1 MTIMTMRRFAQ
12 LSLAFAG
19 AVAITACANDGNMDT
34 TTGATGTTGTAGTS
48 ADIDRGFIADQL
60 EDGNREVRLGRL
72 AEERAVSGD
81 VRAFGRMMVEAHTV
95 AGTELKRIAGQ
106 HDITPDPGNGD
117 RADAMDDGLFDRL
130 SQLEGEAF
138 DRAYMDAMVDEHE
151 DAVDDLEDKVDD
163 DGEHADVK
171 AWASQ
176 TLPKVRQHLERA
188 RELRD
193 GLRNN
198 M

>member
-1 MTIMTMRRFAQ
+1 MTMWKFAQ

-19 AVAITACANDGNMDT
+19 AVAITACVNDGNMDT

-48 ADIDRGFIADQL
+48 ADIDRGFIVDQL
-60 EDGNREVRLGRL
+60 EDGDREVRLGRL
-72 AEERAVSGD
+72 AEERAASAG

-95 AGTELKRIAGQ
+95 AGTELKRIAGR
-106 HDITPDPGNGD
+106 HDLTHQDH
-117 RADAMDDGLFDRL
+117 RATMDDGLFERL

-151 DAVDDLEDKVDD
+151 DAVDELEDKADD
-163 DGEHADVK
+163 AGEHADVK

>member
-1 MTIMTMRRFAQ
+1 MTMRRFAQ
-12 LSLAFAG
+12 LSLAFVG

-48 ADIDRGFIADQL
+48 ADIDRGFIDDQL
-60 EDGNREVRLGRL
+60 EEGSREVRLGRL
-72 AEERAVSGD
+72 AEERGEHAD
-81 VRAFGRMMVEAHTV
+81 VRAFGRMMVEDHTR
-95 AGTELKRIAGQ
+95 AAADLKRIAGQ
-106 HDITPDPGNGD
+106 HGLTHETGD
-117 RADAMDDGLFDRL
+117 RDDAIDGDGLFDRL
-130 SQLEGEAF
+130 AQLEGAEF
-138 DRAYMDAMVDEHE
+138 DEAYMDAMVDAHE
-151 DAVDDLEDKVDD
+151 DALDALEDKADD
-163 DGEHADVK
+163 AGEHADVK